1 METVAFEHDGPA
13 MECRRFPPQIIFPR
27 KDDVAVA
34 FPTVYD
40 TDWCGEYVASDW
52 VPAEGDE

>member
-40 TDWCGEYVASDW
+40 TDWCGEYKPVKSD
-52 VPAEGDE
+52 G